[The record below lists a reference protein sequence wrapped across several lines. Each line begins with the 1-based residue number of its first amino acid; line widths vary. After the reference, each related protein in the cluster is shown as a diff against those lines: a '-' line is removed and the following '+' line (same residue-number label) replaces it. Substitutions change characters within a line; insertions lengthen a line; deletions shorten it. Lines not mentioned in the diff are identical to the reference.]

1 LRQDMVST
9 ALGLPTHRVEDA
21 GAGDLVSRSTDD
33 VAELSSAVT
42 ETVPTL
48 STSVFTV
55 VATVI
60 ALFGVDWRIL
70 VIPVVVAPVYYVAAR
85 TYLNRAPGRYAEGR
99 AAMAERGRRVIEPIR
114 ERPTVRAFCLEG
126 WMRTRIGNASWSVL
140 VTGIRARTTM
150 LILNVWVLV
159 GEFLMLATALGV
171 GYHLVA
177 TDV

>member
-1 LRQDMVST
+1 LRQDMVGT
-9 ALGLPTHRVEDA
+9 ALCLPSHRVEDA

-60 ALFGVDWRIL
+60 ALFGVDWRFL

-85 TYLNRAPGRYAEGR
+85 TYLNRAPGRYAEER
-99 AAMAERGRRVIEPIR
+99 AAMAERARRVLEAIR
-114 ERPTVRAFCLEG
+114 GRAAGRAVSLAG
-126 WMRTRIGNASWSVL
+126 RMHTRTGTASWSV
-140 VTGIRARTTM
+140 
-150 LILNVWVLV
+150 
-159 GEFLMLATALGV
+159 
-171 GYHLVA
+171 
-177 TDV
+177 